1 MRFYFDVHINEKI
14 YPDPVGRDFAR
25 SEDAHD
31 FAVNIAR
38 DFIHSTHQNPR
49 KVARA
54 IIEVTNRRDI
64 SMAVRTARHLWIVL
78 ATAPHS
84 TRSSRL
90 VSETVLVD

>member
-14 YPDPVGRDFAR
+14 YPDPVGRDLAR

-64 SMAVRTARHLWIVL
+64 SMAVRMPDIYGLCSRQRPTARE
-78 ATAPHS
+78 AAA
-84 TRSSRL
+84 
-90 VSETVLVD
+90 